1 MKNPGSNCINK
12 KAIIADGFSMKYC
25 EGAALSMRNPGS
37 NCINKKAIIADGF
50 SVKYGGGAGI

>member
-1 MKNPGSNCINK
+1 MQ
-12 KAIIADGFSMKYC
+12 KADYC
-25 EGAALSMRNPGS
+25 AGAALSMKNPGS